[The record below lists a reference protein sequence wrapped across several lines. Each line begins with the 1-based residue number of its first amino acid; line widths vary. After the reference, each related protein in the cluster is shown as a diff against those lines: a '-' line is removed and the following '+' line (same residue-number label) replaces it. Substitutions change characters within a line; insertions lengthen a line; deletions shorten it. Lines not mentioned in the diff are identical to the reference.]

1 MTKEKESFLEKF
13 INPEYSG
20 HKTESGQSRVLGI
33 GSAQKEYFP
42 ASGGSAEGG
51 KNGADRPA
59 SPKLQRGEEGQLA
72 VDVYETS
79 SAIIAKSII
88 GGVKSAD
95 IDISISN
102 DVLTVKG
109 VRKKQEGTGEEVN
122 YFVSECFWGP
132 FSRSIVLPVSVDA
145 DNIKASL
152 KDGVLKIELPKL
164 SNGEKIKKI
173 EIKEE

>member
-13 INPEYSG
+13 IKDPPIEV
-20 HKTESGQSRVLGI
+20 GQSANQRTG
-33 GSAQKEYFP
+33 GAQSEYFP
-42 ASGGSAEGG
+42 ARGGSAEGG
-51 KNGADRPA
+51 KNSA
-59 SPKLQRGEEGQLA
+59 SHEGQLV

-79 SAIIAKSII
+79 SAIVVKSII

-109 VRKKQEGTGEEVN
+109 VRKKQEEAGEEVN

-145 DNIKASL
+145 ESIKASL

-164 SNGEKIKKI
+164 SASEKTKKI